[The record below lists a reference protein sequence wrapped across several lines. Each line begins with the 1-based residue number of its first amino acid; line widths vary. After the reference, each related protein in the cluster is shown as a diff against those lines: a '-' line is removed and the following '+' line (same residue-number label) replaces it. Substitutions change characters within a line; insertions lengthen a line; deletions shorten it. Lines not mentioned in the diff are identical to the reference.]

1 MEYATKALNELYGD
15 SLNGLVRNGG
25 IRLSYSKNPLGVRT
39 PNSGGSGPSLQQQQQ
54 LSREPLQE
62 ANRDFGEI
70 FARHT
75 DSADTIRAIRRDTS
89 GMTSPTS
96 SYHYT
101 TSPPPP
107 RFFSP
112 PPGVFNGVFHTSTSF
127 PRANPQGYGLG
138 SSSSSTFSPFGIPH
152 SSIPDQPSAEASS
165 NDHIA
170 HPLTPAAANV
180 EASLVG

>member
-1 MEYATKALNELYGD
+1 MQFENVEYATQALTGLYGANLD
-15 SLNGLVRNGG
+15 GLVRNGG

-39 PNSGGSGPSLQQQQQ
+39 PNSGGNGPSLQQQQHQ
-54 LSREPLQE
+54 HSREVLDG
-62 ANRDFGEI
+62 NRDPVFPGDTYT
-70 FARHT
+70 RHA

-112 PPGVFNGVFHTSTSF
+112 PLPSGTFGGSLATSTSF
-127 PRANPQGYGLG
+127 PRANPQGFGFPSG
-138 SSSSSTFSPFGIPH
+138 TSPFSPFGIPH
-152 SSIPDQPSAEASS
+152 TSIPDQPSADAS
-165 NDHIA
+165 NDHLA
-170 HPLTPAAANV
+170 HLTPATAI
-180 EASLVG
+180 